1 MCGIIGYIGKQQA
14 LPVILDGLHRME
26 YRGYDSTGVALVEG
40 TKVVLEKKKG
50 KIENLEAALAGRTFT
65 STVGLGHIR
74 WATHG
79 EPSDVN
85 AHPHVDC
92 TNTVYVVHNG
102 IIENADVLRDRLKK
116 EGHTFHS
123 VTDTE
128 IFSHLIETYYKKTVP
143 LEHAVDQALR
153 EIIGAYGIA
162 VLSEREPRKIVA
174 ARLGSPLVLG
184 IVQGDGYIV
193 ASDVTAVIRS
203 TRQVV
208 YIEDNE
214 LVTVVDGNYTIHR
227 HGAGEVVTRRAE
239 EVEWDMTQAEKGG
252 HAHFMEK
259 EIFEQP
265 NALRNSLRGRMV
277 VDDGIAK
284 LGGLEDVQEKLR
296 RINRLVIVACGTARH
311 AGLVGEYMLE
321 EYARIPVEVEYASEF
336 RYRQPLLTPETAVLA
351 LSQSGETADTLA
363 AVREAKRKGALA
375 LGVVNVV
382 GSTISRETDAGVYN
396 HVGPEIAVASTKA
409 FTSQVAI
416 LALLTVLLGRDRQL
430 SLVQGKNII
439 QGLSLIPEKMEKIL
453 AANEQIRVIAKK
465 YAQYANFAYIGR
477 KYNTAIA
484 YEGAL
489 KLKEISYAHAEGFAA
504 GEMKHGTIALI
515 DASFP
520 TIAIVPKDSVYEK
533 NVSNIQEIRARKGPV
548 IAIATEGDANI
559 QRIVDD
565 VIYIPETLEMLTP
578 LLTVVPLQ
586 LLAYHIAVARG
597 CDVDQPRNLAKSVTV
612 E

>member
-1 MCGIIGYIGKQQA
+1 MCGIIGYLGKKPA

-26 YRGYDSTGVALVEG
+26 YRGYDSAGVVLIEDGRAL
-40 TKVVLEKKKG
+40 LEKKKG
-50 KIENLEAALAGRTFT
+50 KITNLETALAGRTFA
-65 STVGLGHIR
+65 STVGVGHIR

-79 EPSDVN
+79 EPSDAN
-85 AHPHVDC
+85 AHPHADC
-92 TNTVYVVHNG
+92 TNVIYVAHNG
-102 IIENADVLRDRLKK
+102 IIENADVLRDRLVK
-116 EGHTFHS
+116 EGHTFRS
-123 VTDTE
+123 QTDTE
-128 IFSHLIETYYKKTVP
+128 VFSHCIEKYYKDTVL
-143 LEHAVDQALR
+143 LEQAVDQALR
-153 EIIGAYGIA
+153 EVIGAYGLV

-193 ASDVTAVIRS
+193 ASDVTALLRH

-214 LVTVVDGNYTIHR
+214 LVTIVDGNYTIHH
-227 HGAGEVVTRRAE
+227 HGAEEAVTRKAE
-239 EVEWDMTQAEKGG
+239 EVEWDVTQAEKGG

-265 NALRNSLRGRMV
+265 SALRDSLRGRIIAE
-277 VDDGIAK
+277 DGVAK
-284 LGGLEDVQEKLR
+284 LGGLEDVEEKLR
-296 RINRLVIVACGTARH
+296 RITRLIIVACGTARH
-311 AGLVGEYMLE
+311 AGLVGEYMFE
-321 EYARIPVEVEYASEF
+321 EYARVPVEVEYASEF
-336 RYRQPLLTPETAVLA
+336 RYRQPLLGPETAVLA

-375 LGVVNVV
+375 LGIVNVV
-382 GSTISRETDAGVYN
+382 GSTIARETDAGVYN

-409 FTSQVAI
+409 FTSQIAI
-416 LALLTVLLGRDRQL
+416 LALMTVMLGRDRQL
-430 SLVQGKNII
+430 SLVQGSNILR
-439 QGLSLIPEKMEKIL
+439 GLLAIPDKMEKIL
-453 AANEQIRVIAKK
+453 AMNEQIRAIALK
-465 YAQYANFAYIGR
+465 YAQYKNFAYIGR
-477 KYNTAIA
+477 KYNAAIA

-489 KLKEISYAHAEGFAA
+489 KLKEISYVHAEGFAA
-504 GEMKHGTIALI
+504 GEMKHGAIALI

-548 IAIATEGDANI
+548 IAIATEGDENI
-559 QRIVDD
+559 RRIADD
-565 VIYIPETLEMLTP
+565 VIYIPETLEMLSP